1 MLAKLLQGIYENQ
14 SLLWI
19 VVLITLIL
27 SMILN
32 NAKANLEESL
42 NKKLKQLASEDLHD
56 LPEEEKQL
64 KLELKKVFAKRIEKI
79 KAKEANAQI
88 DSKKNQ
94 LSTRIILVLVNIVLL
109 LQIYLLV
116 FEPSKLFTNIPS
128 TQAAALFAFLALVL
142 VSCVRALLSYISYFE
157 VMLEVGKVKWE
168 NNKFIMWLY
177 KFALIEM
184 PVVVILASLQAL
196 MRYWK

>member
-64 KLELKKVFAKRIEKI
+64 KLELKKVFAKQIEKI
-79 KAKEANAQI
+79 KAKEANTQI

-128 TQAAALFAFLALVL
+128 TQAAALLAFLSLVL
-142 VSCVRALLSYISYFE
+142 ISCVRALLSYISYFE

-177 KFALIEM
+177 KLTLIEM
-184 PVVVILASLQAL
+184 PVVVILASLQAF
-196 MRYWK
+196 MKYWK

>member
-56 LPEEEKQL
+56 LTEEEKQL

-79 KAKEANAQI
+79 KAKEANTQI

-128 TQAAALFAFLALVL
+128 TQAVALFAFLALVL
-142 VSCVRALLSYISYFE
+142 ISCVRALLSYISYFE

-177 KFALIEM
+177 KFTLIEM
-184 PVVVILASLQAL
+184 PVVVILAGLQAL